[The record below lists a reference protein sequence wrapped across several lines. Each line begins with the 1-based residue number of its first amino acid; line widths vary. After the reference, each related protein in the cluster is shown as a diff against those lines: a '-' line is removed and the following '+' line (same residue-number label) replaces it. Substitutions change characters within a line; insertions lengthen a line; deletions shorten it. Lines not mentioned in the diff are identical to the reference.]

1 MCCPAGIAVATDLDR
16 AADPAMFRMRPR
28 LLMSVALPDWI
39 GNYPNRVVEC
49 QAATVE
55 YLVAV
60 VPARYSSERVQPKV
74 FLRR

>member
-1 MCCPAGIAVATDLDR
+1 MNCPAGTAAATDLDR
-16 AADPAMFRMRPR
+16 AADPAMFRMLPR

-49 QAATVE
+49 QG
-55 YLVAV
+55 AV
-60 VPARYSSERVQPKV
+60 VPALYSSERVQPKV